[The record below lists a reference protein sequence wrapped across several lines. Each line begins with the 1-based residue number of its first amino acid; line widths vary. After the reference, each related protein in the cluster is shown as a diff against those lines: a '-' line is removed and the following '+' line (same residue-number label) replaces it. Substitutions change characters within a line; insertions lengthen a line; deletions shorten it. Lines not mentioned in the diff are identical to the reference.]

1 MLFRAGRTM
10 GWDYDIFFSYAHAD
24 GKAALPVIEAL
35 RARNLRVFHDDREIT
50 DGQSIV
56 RRIVEGLGRA
66 RMLVAWY
73 SATYPTRRACQWE
86 LTSALIAARHEFP
99 DGRTVEHRILAL
111 NPEAGAGHLHP
122 ADILANKY
130 VDARGIPAEE
140 LAARAAALLD
150 GLAGSFGEIRT
161 LGGPRWHG
169 GNPRAGSSRFV
180 GRFPDMWRIDERLS
194 KNRIALITGES
205 VGLVQVQGMGGIG
218 KTLLAEEYARR
229 FAAAYPGGIFW
240 LNAARGQDLGAQ
252 RQGFAGNLGIATAG
266 LGPEQVEGALKEKLA
281 DLDGYLWVVDDLPP
295 GAGPAD
301 LNAWSAPTAN
311 GATLVTT
318 RGTGLG
324 GTGFVH
330 RLGLLSDTEAH
341 ELLTGR
347 RPPRTDAERATAREM
362 LDLLGNHALA
372 VDVAGAAVEMLGYAA
387 FRDRLRDPAEDATE
401 LAAELADDLPTG
413 HARQI
418 AATLL
423 TSIDRLDAAG
433 LRFLHLAA
441 LLAPAPIPLS
451 LSADVFAR
459 LPGGADGLAEA
470 ARAVKAATR
479 EALAEHIP
487 GDGEDDGDAASV
499 HVLVSRTL
507 RFHKGAPPPAMR
519 DAALAALTEAMEEAG
534 DIRNHAT
541 LLPLVPHARAL
552 TEDLPDAP
560 AATLLGWLGSFNRV
574 RGAYADAAA
583 DFHRTVDASKSLLGA
598 EHPATL
604 RSMSN
609 LAETLRAQGDH
620 GGAWALQEQ
629 VLALTRWVLGA
640 EHPATLI
647 SMNNLAATLWA
658 QGDHGG
664 ARALEEQV
672 LARRRWVL
680 GDEHPDT
687 LRSMNNLAE
696 TLRAQGDHGG
706 ARALQ
711 EQVLALRRR
720 VLGDEHPDT
729 LSSMNNL
736 AATLRAHGDHGSA
749 RALYEQVLALFRR
762 VLGDEHPDTLTSMN
776 NLAETLRTQCDH
788 GGARALHEQVLA
800 LRRRVLG
807 DEHPDTLTSMNNLAR
822 VLLHLGDAQ
831 GARALA
837 AEALPVALRKY
848 GRAPGLS
855 RALIALAEH
864 LGVPMP

>member
-1 MLFRAGRTM
+1 MLFRAGRSM

-50 DGQSIV
+50 DGESIV

-73 SATYPTRRACQWE
+73 SSTYPTRRACQWE

-99 DGRTVEHRILAL
+99 DGRTVERRILAL
-111 NPEAGAGHLHP
+111 NPEAGTGQLHP

-130 VDARGIPAEE
+130 VDARGVPAEE
-140 LAARAAALLD
+140 LATRAAALLD

-161 LGGPRWHG
+161 LGGPRWYG
-169 GNPRAGSSRFV
+169 GNPRAASSRFV

-229 FAAAYPGGIFW
+229 FCAAYPGGIFW
-240 LNAARGQDLGAQ
+240 LNAAQGQDLGAQ

-266 LGPEQVEGALKEKLA
+266 LGPEAVAGALKEKLA
-281 DLDGYLWVVDDLPP
+281 DLDGYLWIVDDLPP
-295 GAGPAD
+295 NAGSAD

-324 GTGFVH
+324 DAGFVH
-330 RLGLLSDTEAH
+330 RLGLLSDTEAY

-347 RPPRTDAERATAREM
+347 RPPRTDAKRAAREI

-372 VDVAGAAVEMLGYAA
+372 VDVAGAAVEMLGYAG
-387 FRDRLRDPAEDATE
+387 FRDRLRNPAEDATE
-401 LAAELADDLPTG
+401 LAAELADDLPTD

-423 TSIDRLDAAG
+423 DSIDRLDAAG

-451 LSADVFAR
+451 LAADVFAR

-487 GDGEDDGDAASV
+487 GDGEDDGDAVSV

-507 RFHKGAPPPAMR
+507 RFHKGEPPPAMR
-519 DAALAALTEAMEEAG
+519 DAAVAALTEAMRQAK
-534 DIRNHAT
+534 DIRTHAA

-552 TEDLPDAP
+552 TEDLPEAP
-560 AATLLGWLGSFNRV
+560 AATLLVWLGNFNRA

-583 DFHRTVDASKSLLGA
+583 DFRRTVEAGKRLLGN
-598 EHPATL
+598 EHPSTL
-604 RSMSN
+604 TSMSN
-609 LAETLRAQGDH
+609 LAEMLGAQGDH
-620 GGAWALQEQ
+620 GGARALQEQ
-629 VLALTRWVLGA
+629 ELALSRRVQGD
-640 EHPATLI
+640 EHPGTLT
-647 SMNNLAATLWA
+647 SMNNLASTLWA

-664 ARALEEQV
+664 AQALLEQV
-672 LARRRWVL
+672 LALSRRVL
-680 GDEHPDT
+680 GDEHPHT
-687 LRSMNNLAE
+687 LTSMNNLAA

-711 EQVLALRRR
+711 EQVLALSRR
-720 VLGDEHPDT
+720 VLSDEHPHT
-729 LSSMNNL
+729 LTSMNNL
-736 AATLRAHGDHGSA
+736 AATLRAQGDH
-749 RALYEQVLALFRR
+749 
-762 VLGDEHPDTLTSMN
+762 D
-776 NLAETLRTQCDH
+776 
-788 GGARALHEQVLA
+788 GARALHEQVLA
-800 LRRRVLG
+800 LRRRVQG
-807 DEHPDTLTSMNNLAR
+807 DEHPDTLGSISNLAR
-822 VLLHLGDAQ
+822 TLLHLGDAQ

-848 GRAPGLS
+848 GRAPELS

-864 LGVPMP
+864 LGVPVP